1 MEDEKIA
8 PVPGFD
14 EELDVRRL
22 ACPLPILR
30 AKKSLAGMVSG
41 LVLKVVAT
49 DKGSPNDFVDF
60 CKKTGNEL
68 LSSAEVSGEFIFL
81 IRRR

>member
-1 MEDEKIA
+1 MMGA
-8 PVPGFD
+8 PHDV
-14 EELDVRRL
+14 ELDVRQL

-30 AKKSLAGMVSG
+30 AKKSLAGMGSG
-41 LVLKVVAT
+41 QVLKVIAT
-49 DKGSPNDFVDF
+49 DRGSPNDFVDF

-68 LSSAEVSGEFIFL
+68 LSSTEDGGEFMFL